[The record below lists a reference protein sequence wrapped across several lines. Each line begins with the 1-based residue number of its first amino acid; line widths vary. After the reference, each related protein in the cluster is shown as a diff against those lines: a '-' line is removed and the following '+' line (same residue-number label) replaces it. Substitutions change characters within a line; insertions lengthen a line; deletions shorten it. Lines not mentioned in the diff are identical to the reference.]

1 MSHLGCASMCF
12 PAVMIL
18 GLCDGPRA
26 QPLAINPSAAPSEVG
41 NPSSINPA
49 ARASDIRNPSSINP
63 AAAAS
68 AIPQPGTTPSRPS
81 GGAAP
86 NALPQAAPTA
96 ERALAVHRR
105 ADRSYEAGRIDDWQQ
120 LRQHLAKCWNV
131 PPGTTGSS
139 VTLRFM
145 ISSAGELRGPPMIT
159 ATNATPKAMAP
170 TYRDAAVSVLATC
183 LPVRPTAEFG
193 DAQAQAILIGV
204 AVALVENLAVRQVRI
219 LVDGAVDRAAQ
230 ADEKPVEALRHA
242 KGGAGGG
249 DERALGHGGVEV
261 GAARPLRVEL
271 EAPFDIDLRIA
282 ADVEA
287 QAELAL
293 AFRPVCALDVRVLAV
308 AAAHRAGERMRRPV
322 ALQPD

>member
-1 MSHLGCASMCF
+1 MSNLGCASMCF

-18 GLCDGPRA
+18 GLCEGPRA

-41 NPSSINPA
+41 NPSSVNPA

-68 AIPQPGTTPSRPS
+68 AIPQPGPTPSHRS

-105 ADRSYEAGRIDDWQQ
+105 ADRPYEAGRIDDWQQ

-145 ISSAGELRGPPMIT
+145 ISSAGELRGPPMVT
-159 ATNATPKAMAP
+159 ATNAIPKAMAP
-170 TYRDAAVSVLATC
+170 IYKDAAVSVLATC

-193 DAQAQAILIGV
+193 AILHNTV
-204 AVALVENLAVRQVRI
+204 LHLRLVN
-219 LVDGAVDRAAQ
+219 D
-230 ADEKPVEALRHA
+230 
-242 KGGAGGG
+242 
-249 DERALGHGGVEV
+249 
-261 GAARPLRVEL
+261 
-271 EAPFDIDLRIA
+271 APFASRNLGPWMTIFA
-282 ADVEA
+282 K
-287 QAELAL
+287 
-293 AFRPVCALDVRVLAV
+293 P
-308 AAAHRAGERMRRPV
+308 AHPAG
-322 ALQPD
+322 

>member
-68 AIPQPGTTPSRPS
+68 AIPQPRTTLSRPS

-86 NALPQAAPTA
+86 KALPQA
-96 ERALAVHRR
+96 
-105 ADRSYEAGRIDDWQQ
+105 AGRIDDWQQ

-159 ATNATPKAMAP
+159 ATNAVPKAMAP
-170 TYRDAAVSVLATC
+170 IYKDAAVSVLATC

-193 DAQAQAILIGV
+193 AILHDTV
-204 AVALVENLAVRQVRI
+204 LHLRLVN
-219 LVDGAVDRAAQ
+219 D
-230 ADEKPVEALRHA
+230 
-242 KGGAGGG
+242 
-249 DERALGHGGVEV
+249 
-261 GAARPLRVEL
+261 
-271 EAPFDIDLRIA
+271 APFASRNLGPWMTIFA
-282 ADVEA
+282 K
-287 QAELAL
+287 
-293 AFRPVCALDVRVLAV
+293 P
-308 AAAHRAGERMRRPV
+308 AHPAG
-322 ALQPD
+322 

>member
-96 ERALAVHRR
+96 ERALAVHIR
-105 ADRSYEAGRIDDWQQ
+105 ADRPYEAGRIDDWQQ

-193 DAQAQAILIGV
+193 AILHNTV
-204 AVALVENLAVRQVRI
+204 LHLRLVN
-219 LVDGAVDRAAQ
+219 D
-230 ADEKPVEALRHA
+230 
-242 KGGAGGG
+242 
-249 DERALGHGGVEV
+249 
-261 GAARPLRVEL
+261 
-271 EAPFDIDLRIA
+271 APFASRNLGPWMTIFA
-282 ADVEA
+282 K
-287 QAELAL
+287 
-293 AFRPVCALDVRVLAV
+293 P
-308 AAAHRAGERMRRPV
+308 AHHAGSRRPC
-322 ALQPD
+322 

>member
-1 MSHLGCASMCF
+1 M
-12 PAVMIL
+12 
-18 GLCDGPRA
+18 
-26 QPLAINPSAAPSEVG
+26 VG
-41 NPSSINPA
+41 EHV
-49 ARASDIRNPSSINP
+49 DEGDH
-63 AAAAS
+63 
-68 AIPQPGTTPSRPS
+68 PGR
-81 GGAAP
+81 
-86 NALPQAAPTA
+86 
-96 ERALAVHRR
+96 
-105 ADRSYEAGRIDDWQQ
+105 
-120 LRQHLAKCWNV
+120 
-131 PPGTTGSS
+131 
-139 VTLRFM
+139 
-145 ISSAGELRGPPMIT
+145 ELV
-159 ATNATPKAMAP
+159 A
-170 TYRDAAVSVLATC
+170 
-183 LPVRPTAEFG
+183 
-193 DAQAQAILIGV
+193 DAQAQAILVEV

-322 ALQPD
+322 ALQPDLAVGPKHGRALVEASGAVGVGIVADALLDRRQAR

>member
-1 MSHLGCASMCF
+1 MSNLNCASMCF

-18 GLCDGPRA
+18 GLCDGARA

-68 AIPQPGTTPSRPS
+68 AIPQPGPTPSRPS

-86 NALPQAAPTA
+86 NALPRAAPTVD
-96 ERALAVHRR
+96 RAPAVNRR
-105 ADRSYEAGRIDDWQQ
+105 ADRPYEAGRIDDWQQ

-145 ISSAGELRGPPMIT
+145 ISSAGALRGPPMIT
-159 ATNATPKAMAP
+159 ATNAIPKAMAP
-170 TYRDAAVSVLATC
+170 IYKDAAVSVLATC

-193 DAQAQAILIGV
+193 AILHDTV
-204 AVALVENLAVRQVRI
+204 LHLRLVN
-219 LVDGAVDRAAQ
+219 D
-230 ADEKPVEALRHA
+230 
-242 KGGAGGG
+242 
-249 DERALGHGGVEV
+249 
-261 GAARPLRVEL
+261 
-271 EAPFDIDLRIA
+271 APFASRNLGPWMTIFA
-282 ADVEA
+282 K
-287 QAELAL
+287 
-293 AFRPVCALDVRVLAV
+293 P
-308 AAAHRAGERMRRPV
+308 AHPAG
-322 ALQPD
+322 